1 MGDRRM
7 SEERIYIPEDMR
19 ERDYWGKIAMMI
31 GASLVGAGVVFV
43 YGLMFY

>member
-19 ERDYWGKIAMMI
+19 ERLWGKIAMMI